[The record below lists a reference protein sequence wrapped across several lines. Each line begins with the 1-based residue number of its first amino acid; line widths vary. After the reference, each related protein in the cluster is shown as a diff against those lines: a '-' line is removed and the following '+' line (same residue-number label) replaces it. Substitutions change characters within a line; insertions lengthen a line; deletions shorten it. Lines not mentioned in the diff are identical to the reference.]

1 MLLTLC
7 FSVSLVIYLEERDE
21 LGDLEAGGGVGGLD
35 DEVNR
40 RAARLVAAGVVDA
53 DGRVVR
59 RRPEAPRV
67 QVPEN
72 GHEGVAADAAATGNQ
87 AGELQARLVAAV
99 VGREVVEEEGASGGE
114 DAAVHA
120 DGAVREDDLGVGAVE
135 EGRVEQALEAVAE
148 AAEADGLELGRCG
161 PRRRARGRGRRGGE
175 ADGGGLH
182 GRVAADYRLSSGSL
196 MRRGKRKSGLRA
208 APKMAVPLSPYA
220 EMIEATR
227 YFWARRLK
235 DWRNFL
241 SGRSLEVAKRREA
254 GATRSNSRRTKRTL
268 VTKIELFGR
277 ASESSATTVRSPL
290 ICKEI
295 SRVYFILPPF
305 SPAVVVFPPRR
316 YQRQE
321 RARLMS
327 AEG

>member
-148 AAEADGLELGRCG
+148 AAEADGLELDRCG

-254 GATRSNSRRTKRTL
+254 GARVPDSIEEEQNELSQPKSSSL
-268 VTKIELFGR
+268 VER
-277 ASESSATTVRSPL
+277 AKALPQPCAPLLSARKFRAFILSSLPSPL
-290 ICKEI
+290 L
-295 SRVYFILPPF
+295 SSF
-305 SPAVVVFPPRR
+305 SPHEDISDKNVRV
-316 YQRQE
+316 
-321 RARLMS
+321 
-327 AEG
+327 